1 LQGIF
6 YKISV
11 ANFTIPIWKGL
22 KMDAKMK
29 CQNPKCGVE
38 LPVLDK
44 KGNHNFCPQVQK
56 NGKDIIHVC
65 MKCKT
70 AEVEKIWKEI

>member
-1 LQGIF
+1 LQDIF
-6 YKISV
+6 YRISV
-11 ANFTIPIWKGL
+11 ANFTIPIQKGL

-29 CQNPKCGVE
+29 CQNQKCNAE
-38 LPVLDK
+38 LPIFDE

-56 NGKDIIHVC
+56 NGKIIDVC

-70 AEVEKIWKEI
+70 AELEKIRKKI